1 MSDTETPW
9 PDRLG
14 PFMTTVLES
23 EVSVVEFSPI
33 TGGYS
38 RFMAK
43 FTVDDGGVHRRFVL
57 RADPPPGQSILVT
70 DRTLEWEVLSAIAE
84 VGSVGIPPL
93 VTFDTESLGTPA
105 IIMDCVD
112 GESLFAVLQGVG
124 EDEYPTFTDRLASMA
139 AGIHT
144 MSVDSLPASVPRPES
159 WSAYIDSEIARWRDA
174 EAVHAEHE
182 PFMRLVAAW
191 LDANRPPEMPLS
203 VVHGDFQA
211 PNILVRNDD
220 GAFLMCDWELARV
233 GDPRED
239 LGWWAL
245 AAKSQP
251 PDIIEADIDAF
262 YARYRELTGFSEEHV
277 NPATVAYFTVLS
289 SAAVFFNLINQT
301 AAMTRGETTAMS
313 IAYMTNAMP
322 FMHGVWIDSMR
333 RAGAWSAEVP
343 S

>member
-1 MSDTETPW
+1 MEEHDDW
-9 PDRLG
+9 PARLAA
-14 PFMTTVLES
+14 FMTGHLDREAT
-23 EVSVVEFSPI
+23 VVEFSPI

-38 RFMAK
+38 RYMAK
-43 FTVDDGGVHRRFVL
+43 FTIDDGDTHRRYVL

-70 DRTLEWEVLSAIAE
+70 DRVVEWSVLTAIVDA
-84 VGSVGIPPL
+84 VAIPPL
-93 VTFDTESLGTPA
+93 VTFDTEVLGPPS

-112 GESLFAVLQGVG
+112 GESLFALLQQDPDG
-124 EDEYPTFTDRLASMA
+124 DHSAYTDRLATLA
-139 AGIHT
+139 ADIHT
-144 MSVDSLPASVPRPES
+144 LDVDSLPEVLPRPAS
-159 WSAYIDSEIARWRDA
+159 WSDYIDAQIQTWIDA
-174 EAVHAEHE
+174 EAAHVEHE

-191 LDANRPPEMPLS
+191 LDANRPPEMPLA

-211 PNILVRNDD
+211 PNILVESD
-220 GAFLMCDWELARV
+220 GGRFLMCDWEMTRV

-239 LGWWAL
+239 LGWWTL

-251 PDIIEADIDAF
+251 PDLIDQDSEAF
-262 YARYRELTGFSEEHV
+262 FARYRELTGFDEDVV

-289 SAAVFFNLINQT
+289 SATVFFNLINQT
-301 AAMTRGETTAMS
+301 ASMTRGETTAMS

-333 RAGAWSAEVP
+333 RAGAWSAEVA